1 MRRLGWIRPASA
13 QALCGMLQVRFGAW
27 LGEWSASDGQV
38 EVGARVEL
46 AVTEGVPDVVHY
58 QMVTTRAGG
67 LFGLR
72 LCRGTASALGAV
84 MMGLA
89 GAADVSL
96 CGHVGEQALHAL
108 LTTLA
113 EKSPVEAST
122 PTHPVD
128 PLRFLSRHGAL
139 CARVQW
145 GDFQVELM
153 ADAVWCAA
161 QDESVEPLQPPVLTA
176 RSEALR
182 SQSVALHAQLILGEV
197 ELGEFST
204 LRVGEVLVVETDA
217 HAPVQLMSGT
227 HVLAAARLVVADGQ
241 RALEVH

>member
-1 MRRLGWIRPASA
+1 
-13 QALCGMLQVRFGAW
+13 MLQMRFGAW

-38 EVGARVEL
+38 DTVDRAEV
-46 AVTEGVPDVVHY
+46 AVTEEIPDVVQY
-58 QMVTTRAGG
+58 QIVTTRTGG

-72 LCRGTASALGAV
+72 LCKGTASALGAV
-84 MMGLA
+84 LMGLP
-89 GAADVSL
+89 GAADVKL
-96 CGHVGEQALHAL
+96 CGYVGEQALRAL
-108 LTTLA
+108 LATLA
-113 EKSPVEAST
+113 DTSPAGAST

-128 PLRFLSRHGAL
+128 PPRFLPRYGAL

-161 QDESVEPLQPPVLTA
+161 QDESVEPVQLPVLTA

-204 LRVGEVLVVETDA
+204 LRVGELLVVETDA

-227 HVLAAARLVVADGQ
+227 HVLAAARLVVADSQ
-241 RALEVH
+241 RALEVQ

>member
-1 MRRLGWIRPASA
+1 
-13 QALCGMLQVRFGAW
+13 MLQMRFGAW

-38 EVGARVEL
+38 DAGTRAEV
-46 AVTEGVPDVVHY
+46 AVTEDVPDVVQH
-58 QMVTTRAGG
+58 QIVTTRAGG

-72 LCRGTASALGAV
+72 LCKGTASALGAV
-84 MMGLA
+84 LMHLP
-89 GAADVSL
+89 GANDVTL
-96 CGHVGEQALHAL
+96 CGYVGEQALRAL
-108 LTTLA
+108 VAALA
-113 EKSPVEAST
+113 DTIPAGAST

-139 CARVQW
+139 RARVQW
-145 GDFQVELM
+145 GDFQMELM
-153 ADAVWCAA
+153 ADAAWCAA
-161 QDESVEPLQPPVLTA
+161 QDESVEPVQRPVLTT

-204 LRVGEVLVVETDA
+204 LRVGELLVVETDA
-217 HAPVQLMSGT
+217 HAPVLLMSGT
-227 HVLAAARLVVADGQ
+227 QVLAAARLVAADGQ

>member
-1 MRRLGWIRPASA
+1 MLEMR
-13 QALCGMLQVRFGAW
+13 FTAW
-27 LGEWSASDGQV
+27 LGEWSASDGQLDAGV
-38 EVGARVEL
+38 RIEI
-46 AVTEGVPDVVHY
+46 AVTEDAPDVV
-58 QMVTTRAGG
+58 QPQVVTTRDGG

-72 LCRGTASALGAV
+72 LCNGTASALGAV
-84 MMGLA
+84 LMGLP
-89 GAADVSL
+89 GAADVKL
-96 CGHVGEQALHAL
+96 CGYVGEQALGAL
-108 LTTLA
+108 VAALA
-113 EKSPVEAST
+113 DTILVGAST

-139 CARVQW
+139 CARMQW

-161 QDESVEPLQPPVLTA
+161 QDERVEPLQRPVLTA
-176 RSEALR
+176 RSQALR

-204 LRVGEVLVVETDA
+204 LRVGELLVVETDA
-217 HAPVQLMSGT
+217 HAPVQLMSGS

>member
-1 MRRLGWIRPASA
+1 
-13 QALCGMLQVRFGAW
+13 
-27 LGEWSASDGQV
+27 
-38 EVGARVEL
+38 
-46 AVTEGVPDVVHY
+46 
-58 QMVTTRAGG
+58 
-67 LFGLR
+67 
-72 LCRGTASALGAV
+72 
-84 MMGLA
+84 
-89 GAADVSL
+89 
-96 CGHVGEQALHAL
+96 
-108 LTTLA
+108 
-113 EKSPVEAST
+113 
-122 PTHPVD
+122 
-128 PLRFLSRHGAL
+128 
-139 CARVQW
+139 
-145 GDFQVELM
+145 M